1 MDSSVSPAATT
12 ACVPYAPSRPPGLP
26 GTTTSSSSSSSNT
39 GLRGMEPSP
48 GFVSGDHKWRV
59 EGGNQWGLV

>member
-26 GTTTSSSSSSSNT
+26 STTSSSSSSSSST
-39 GLRGMEPSP
+39 GLRGAELSP
-48 GFVSGDHKWRV
+48 GLVSVLPGVGVGCK
-59 EGGNQWGLV
+59 